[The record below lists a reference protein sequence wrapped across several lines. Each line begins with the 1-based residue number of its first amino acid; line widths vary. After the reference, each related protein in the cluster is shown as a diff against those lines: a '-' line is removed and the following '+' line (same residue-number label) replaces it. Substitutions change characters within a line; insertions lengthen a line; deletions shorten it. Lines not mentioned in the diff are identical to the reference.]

1 MQTEETALEWFQR
14 VQSNR
19 KRLFQN
25 PIQFPT
31 LSKKPFKRQRLQQQQ
46 QQQQPQLHLTLN
58 MTENLKAFSDDVLFN
73 YEGPL
78 GTFVMKGSHFDVT
91 GNGILRIPKRSSD
104 VGNHESGEF

>member
-19 KRLFQN
+19 KQLFQN

-31 LSKKPFKRQRLQQQQ
+31 LSKKTFKRQRLQQ

-58 MTENLKAFSDDVLFN
+58 
-73 YEGPL
+73 
-78 GTFVMKGSHFDVT
+78 VT
-91 GNGILRIPKRSSD
+91 D
-104 VGNHESGEF
+104 